1 MPISNNNEITVRAK
15 CSYEELDEELQLRG
29 FKATNKYNFSDI
41 FLIPREIDI
50 YKESNRKILEKA
62 VLLREANGITSN
74 KKSKKITFKKKVISE
89 NGDIV
94 SQSAIKCQIDNI
106 EDAKNLFIA
115 IGYKQLMKTSEVH
128 TSYKKG
134 NLIFIV
140 KEVNQGSILIEV
152 ETNDTYKT
160 IEVLKK
166 IIIDLNISVD
176 LSNLFVKKAEEEL
189 QKIKDKGEY

>member
-1 MPISNNNEITVRAK
+1 MNKEVLQMYDLRYPLVKEPDKKYTLDDAFNLIFEATKNFG
-15 CSYEELDEELQLRG
+15 EE
-29 FKATNKYNFSDI
+29 Y
-41 FLIPREIDI
+41 
-50 YKESNRKILEKA
+50 RKILEKA

-160 IEVLKK
+160 IEELKK

-189 QKIKDKGEY
+189 EKIKNGEC